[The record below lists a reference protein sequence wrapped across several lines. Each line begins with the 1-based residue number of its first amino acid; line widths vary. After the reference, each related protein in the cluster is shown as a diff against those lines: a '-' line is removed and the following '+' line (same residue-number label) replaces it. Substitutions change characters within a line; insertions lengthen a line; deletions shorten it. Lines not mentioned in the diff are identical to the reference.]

1 MACPVV
7 TPPLPQD
14 LRNLSFLGMN
24 CAGWD
29 FSGRDIR
36 GCDFRNA
43 KLNGANFSGSIAGT
57 NQKRQFKTVI
67 VMTLAFIT
75 GLGLGSFL
83 VGVSASIAST
93 VAFLFWKKRPIVF
106 DFALTGIYWGAF
118 LAASIKIIN
127 SLSNGRTAYAIGLA
141 SIAFLAMAFLWTYE
155 TKKTFRYRSG
165 TTFKNAN
172 LEGANFSEAVLDD
185 CNFDK
190 ANLNNVTFSKPIG
203 RPPIQN

>member
-1 MACPVV
+1 
-7 TPPLPQD
+7 
-14 LRNLSFLGMN
+14 MN
-24 CAGWD
+24 CEGWD

-43 KLNGANFSGSIAGT
+43 KLNSTNFSGAIAGA

-67 VMTLAFIT
+67 VMTLAVIT
-75 GLGLGSFL
+75 GLGIGSFL
-83 VGVSASIAST
+83 VGVSASIASMT
-93 VAFLFWKKRPIVF
+93 AFLFWKKRPVVF
-106 DFALTGIYWGAF
+106 DFALTGVFWGAF
-118 LAASIKIIN
+118 VAASIKIIN
-127 SLSNGRTAYAIGLA
+127 LLSNGRTAYAMGLA

-155 TKKTFRYRSG
+155 TKKTFGSRSG

-190 ANLNNVTFSKPIG
+190 ANLNNVTFSESIG
-203 RPPIQN
+203 RSPI